1 MKTNRGNLVVI
12 FFLVFIPFLQ
22 AEDFNYTL
30 SVDNKQPF
38 VKEAIVLKVDFS
50 QTNHDIVLMFDFDI
64 LKSDSYDF
72 KRFHASEND
81 THHNTK
87 ASYSYLLYPL
97 KDGDLDVKFKLTK
110 KVTTDASVAYS
121 FSGDRDNVKGLVTT
135 DTKINLPPLKLYV
148 KKLPSKTML
157 VGDFKLAYNIKK
169 KQALAYEPINMQVTI
184 KGKGYQPKFEQFPLV
199 GKDFK
204 LFSDKPLSTMGIVD
218 NAINSKTTY
227 SLALSA
233 TKSFTL
239 NEVSIKTFNPKTK
252 TTYFLTI
259 PKQDF
264 EITQLEKKELVDKV
278 DNPKEEQS
286 YLKPFLYFVFVFLAG
301 FISGYFFK
309 FKKEKLT
316 KKIKEDIKI
325 KKYNCRT
332 KKALHKMLL
341 LNNDKKYERVIKE
354 CEKSLYIKKK

>member
-1 MKTNRGNLVVI
+1 MKTNRGNIVVI
-12 FFLVFIPFLQ
+12 FFLIFVSFLR
-22 AEDFNYTL
+22 AEDFSYTL

-38 VKEAIVLKVDFS
+38 VKEGIVLKVDFS

-72 KRFHASEND
+72 KRFHANEND

-97 KDGDLDVKFKLTK
+97 KTGDLDVKFKLTK

-135 DTKINLPPLKLYV
+135 DTKIDLAPLKLSV
-148 KKLPSKTML
+148 KKLPPKTML
-157 VGDFKLAYNIKK
+157 VGDFKLTYSIKK
-169 KQALAYEPINMQVTI
+169 KDALAYEPINMQVVI
-184 KGKGYQPKFEQFPLV
+184 KGKGYPPKFEQFPLLD
-199 GKDFK
+199 GEFK
-204 LFSDKPLSTMGIVD
+204 LFSDKPLSTMGIVES
-218 NAINSKTTY
+218 AINSKTTY

-233 TKSFTL
+233 TKSFIL
-239 NEVSIKTFNPKTK
+239 NEVFIKAFNPKTK
-252 TTYFLTI
+252 NTYFLKI
-259 PKQDF
+259 PKQNF
-264 EITQLEKKELVDKV
+264 EITQLDKKELVDKV
-278 DNPKEEQS
+278 DNPKEEES
-286 YLKPFLYFVFVFLAG
+286 YLKPFLYFLIVFLAG

-316 KKIKEDIKI
+316 NKIKEDIKI

-332 KKALHKMLL
+332 KEALHKMLL
-341 LNNDKKYERVIKE
+341 SNNDKKYKKVIKE